1 MKTITIEN
9 NTIVI
14 GKIICWETNITWRDE
29 FSLDIYVIGQDESF
43 SFYFSSEEEREAI
56 IDKLRGLIRE
66 S

>member
-29 FSLDIYVIGQDESF
+29 FSLFIYVIGQSKGLP
-43 SFYFSSEEEREAI
+43 FYFSSEEEREAV
-56 IDKLRGLIRE
+56 IDQLRGLIRG